1 MSCAHCLN
9 AGCEHNDTSFEDNCS
24 APEEI
29 CNKCDDAEWDDEADI
44 HIAAVSLGRKGGL
57 VKSAKKA
64 LSSAENGKKGG
75 RPTEKKTY
83 WILSGEGEEGTWEK
97 HIATLTGIK
106 RIATKERCNGDRFAR
121 IWEEI
126 HETETTNAHIY
137 DIDNGDMRDVPDE
150 D

>member
-1 MSCAHCLN
+1 MKK
-9 AGCEHNDTSFEDNCS
+9 ND
-24 APEEI
+24 I
-29 CNKCDDAEWDDEADI
+29 
-44 HIAAVSLGRKGGL
+44 
-57 VKSAKKA
+57 KKA
-64 LSSAENGKKGG
+64 AAILGSIKSTRKAASSRENGKLGG

-83 WILSGEGEEGTWEK
+83 WILSGEGEEGTWGK

-106 RIATKERCNGDRFAR
+106 RIATKERCGGDRWAR

-126 HETETTNAHIY
+126 PETETTEAHIC